1 MLAKLDSLNFEI
13 YFVVLYLEDTSK
25 FEQRIKRDKYEY
37 QKFDVKSSIRQQEE
51 YLKLADEIEKK
62 SKNIKVVRI
71 STDKN
76 GNYKEKIEEKF
87 GYLFK

>member
-1 MLAKLDSLNFEI
+1 M
-13 YFVVLYLEDTSK
+13 Y
-25 FEQRIKRDKYEY
+25 EQRIKRDKYEY